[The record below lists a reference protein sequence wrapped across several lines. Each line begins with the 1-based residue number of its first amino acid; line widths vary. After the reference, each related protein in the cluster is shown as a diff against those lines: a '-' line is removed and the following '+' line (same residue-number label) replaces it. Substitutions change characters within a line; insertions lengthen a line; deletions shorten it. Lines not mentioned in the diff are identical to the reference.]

1 MDMRSPMPSAP
12 LAANLGRASPSEPE
26 IEIDLDRIV
35 YDPAYRRFVR
45 DQLNRAAQTDTE
57 RG

>member
-1 MDMRSPMPSAP
+1 MPSAP
-12 LAANLGRASPSEPE
+12 LAANPGRASSSEPE